1 MPRDA
6 ILDDNAHFVA
16 VRGIVLFTSEV
27 IGSVTGCENAA
38 DGLRSCTSS
47 EAFRFGGGGGMCM
60 SSVALSPLSRTG
72 NALRNQRC
80 TAERR
85 KKRAEKVKQIRSVQ
99 AVSLLKTVV
108 CRGD

>member
-1 MPRDA
+1 MPGDA

-47 EAFRFGGGGGMCM
+47 EAFRFGRGWNVYIFGSAFSTQSNRKC
-60 SSVALSPLSRTG
+60 LSQPTMHG
-72 NALRNQRC
+72 
-80 TAERR
+80 
-85 KKRAEKVKQIRSVQ
+85 
-99 AVSLLKTVV
+99 
-108 CRGD
+108 